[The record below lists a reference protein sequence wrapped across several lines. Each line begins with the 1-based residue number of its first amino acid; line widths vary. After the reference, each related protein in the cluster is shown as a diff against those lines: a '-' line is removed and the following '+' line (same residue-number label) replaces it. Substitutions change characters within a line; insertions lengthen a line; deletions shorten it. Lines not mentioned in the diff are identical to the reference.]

1 MPVRFAAPCLL
12 VLAVLPA
19 AAAQTADGPYWV
31 DLPLPAG
38 FEGPVTSFG
47 ELSVFQ
53 TPTAV
58 WCFSA
63 VHRRWT
69 TIPAG
74 AGAPVTVFNKHAV
87 IRDGT
92 AIRCWSTRTE
102 VVASITVS
110 PGAQI
115 FQGPAG
121 TGWVTVVRDGNVCHG
136 YTAYHGLAWVPLTV
150 PAGGPILVSAIDLAG
165 VVYQNTTA
173 WGFSFFH
180 GTWVPTPAPAGATI
194 MTNGAQGSVAGAA
207 RILGFSAHRNTW
219 ASTAYAAAGT
229 PAHQF
234 GYSLWSDGASTL
246 FFTGYTGTF
255 SRYTWAGAGP
265 VARFGGSDT
274 VILLDGTTAVGY
286 AAGVGT
292 LATIALP
299 AGPAPAVQA
308 SGQVALLQFPDRVI
322 GSSGVRGD
330 FSAVLS
336 GVFPTI
342 SVNQSVGFAEGA
354 PSFAYSPILNQWFLC
369 PTTGFIS
376 AVLVRHTL
384 VIVRG
389 DGYEAFEART
399 GTWSFQ
405 PTAPFNVYDA
415 NPQGAIFVAF
425 DTDALRV
432 FDAKLG
438 DWVSIATTGTA
449 TLNTWRQVVVAQ
461 DGLEAFGYSFN
472 TNVWD
477 RFPIQGTVVETKANS
492 AVARVL
498 TTTNLYSYCGVG
510 SLVSWS
516 RYPDHT
522 RFQLRGE
529 PLRFQLVAP
538 AGSSVLFGV
547 SPRGARIPLGPV
559 GTLFIDPNGMALLPW
574 GPVPGAGRLDVAI
587 PLPSDPSWNAVQLHI
602 QALVQPL
609 AGAAWLTNSI
619 APILF

>member
-1 MPVRFAAPCLL
+1 MTVRTALPL
-12 VLAVLPA
+12 VLALGLLP

-31 DLPLPAG
+31 DLPLPPG
-38 FEGPVTSFG
+38 FIAPVTSFG
-47 ELSVFQ
+47 ELSAFQ

-74 AGAPVTVFNKHAV
+74 AGATVTVFNKHGV
-87 IRDGT
+87 IRDGNT
-92 AIRCWSTRTE
+92 IRCFSTRTE
-102 VVASITVS
+102 VVASLNVS
-110 PGAQI
+110 PSAQI
-115 FQGPAG
+115 FQGSAG
-121 TGWVTVVRDGNVCHG
+121 TGWVTVVRDGNNVWG
-136 YTAYHGLAWVPLTV
+136 YSAFQGLNWVPLVV
-150 PAGGPILVSAIDLAG
+150 PAGGPISVSAIDLAG
-165 VVYQNTTA
+165 VVHQDTTA
-173 WGFSFFH
+173 WGFSFFF
-180 GTWVPTPAPAGATI
+180 GAWVQTTAPAGATI
-194 MTNGAQGSVAGAA
+194 MTNGAQGSVVGGGQV
-207 RILGFSAHRNTW
+207 LGFSAHRNTW
-219 ASTAYAAAGT
+219 SSTAYTPTAT

-234 GYSLWSDGASTL
+234 GYSLWSDGTSTL
-246 FFTGYTGTF
+246 FFSGYTGSF
-255 SRYTWAGAGP
+255 SRYTWSGAGP

-274 VILLDGTTAVGY
+274 VILLDGASAIGY
-286 AAGVGT
+286 ASGVGT
-292 LATIALP
+292 LATMPLP

-322 GSSGVRGD
+322 GFSGVRGA
-330 FSAVLS
+330 FSAVLM

-354 PSFAYSPILNQWFLC
+354 PSFAYSPILNQWTLC
-369 PTTGFIS
+369 PSAFLS
-376 AVLVRHTL
+376 AVLVRHTV

-405 PTAPFNVYDA
+405 PTAVFNVYDA

-425 DTDALRV
+425 DTNALRV
-432 FDAKLG
+432 FDAKLA
-438 DWVSIATTGTA
+438 DWVSISTVGTA
-449 TLNTWRQVVVAQ
+449 TLNTWRQLVVAQ
-461 DGLEAFGYSFN
+461 DGVEAFGHCFN
-472 TNVWD
+472 SNVWD
-477 RFPIQGTVVETKANS
+477 RHPIQGTVVETKANS
-492 AVARVL
+492 SVARVL

-510 SLVSWS
+510 SLINWS

-538 AGSSVLFGV
+538 AGSSVVFGV
-547 SPRGARIPLGPV
+547 SQRGARIPLGAV
-559 GTLFIDPNGMALLPW
+559 GTLFIDPNGMTLLPW
-574 GPVPGAGRLDVAI
+574 TPVPGNGRLDVAI

-602 QALVQPL
+602 QALVQPP
-609 AGAAWLTNSI
+609 AAPAWLTNSI